1 MAGLSKSAASCSAHD
16 GDSDSDD
23 DDDDSDE
30 KEAEL
35 KGDQD
40 KLDADGDGKIC
51 AEELKN
57 LIAKVGGEMADTE
70 ANALINAADLDGNLG
85 IDFAEFSRL
94 WEALHDESEV
104 SLETLD
110 TSEN

>member
-1 MAGLSKSAASCSAHD
+1 
-16 GDSDSDD
+16 
-23 DDDDSDE
+23 
-30 KEAEL
+30 
-35 KGDQD
+35 
-40 KLDADGDGKIC
+40 
-51 AEELKN
+51 
-57 LIAKVGGEMADTE
+57 MADTE

-104 SLETLD
+104 SLETLE